1 MDQGQGLVSRR
12 GILQGDSDREH
23 KSQVA
28 HCVYKNG
35 VTSESKIEDLL
46 NGQQPEPEDEGDTR
60 DRVAIRSKKWFE
72 VESRLNGQR
81 H

>member
-1 MDQGQGLVSRR
+1 MVLSIMPQDVGQAIWELLYVYRVRILTIEQLIQLYTKLPQRWARVKGWFSRR

-35 VTSESKIEDLL
+35 VTSESK
-46 NGQQPEPEDEGDTR
+46 
-60 DRVAIRSKKWFE
+60 
-72 VESRLNGQR
+72 
-81 H
+81 